1 MFLQKT
7 GKLIK
12 KFEIKNEVEATS
24 YNRYLVILK
33 ESYNWK
39 INIKGICGGVSEE
52 KKSFYETHITK
63 VIFLFTEYVDRKCD
77 SLNDTFRIKWSSF
90 IVYAHYCK
98 IIYLLNHFLSLYIF

>member
-39 INIKGICGGVSEE
+39 INIKAICGGVSEE
-52 KKSFYETHITK
+52 KK
-63 VIFLFTEYVDRKCD
+63 VFLWNTYHEGD
-77 SLNDTFRIKWSSF
+77 LF
-90 IVYAHYCK
+90 IYW
-98 IIYLLNHFLSLYIF
+98 IYRPKMW

>member
-33 ESYNWK
+33 ESYN
-39 INIKGICGGVSEE
+39 
-52 KKSFYETHITK
+52 
-63 VIFLFTEYVDRKCD
+63 
-77 SLNDTFRIKWSSF
+77 
-90 IVYAHYCK
+90 
-98 IIYLLNHFLSLYIF
+98 